1 MVTRLKAAR
10 TYSGGAMKQLCLVTL
25 ACLLATIA
33 GALAETYPS
42 KPITFIVPYAA
53 GGQLDM
59 ITRTLLERMRES
71 LGQTLIID
79 NVAGAGG
86 SLGTGRAAR
95 AAPDGYT
102 VAMGNWNTHVANGAI
117 YSLQYD
123 VLRDFEPVA
132 RLPYEPVVVFAKKMM
147 AARNLSEFIAWLRA
161 NGDTASMGTSGVGAV
176 GHVAGILL
184 QKQTSTRFQLVPYR
198 GAGPAIQD
206 LIAGQIDFVITGPSI
221 ALEQMRAGAI
231 KAYAVAAKTRSAVVP
246 DIPTTD
252 EAGLPGFYIV
262 VWQGAW
268 FPKGTPKDITAKLNA
283 AVRHAMADP
292 TVRQRFDSL
301 GLEIPPADQQTP
313 ESLAAFHKAEIEK
326 WWPIIKAASIKA
338 Q

>member
-1 MVTRLKAAR
+1 
-10 TYSGGAMKQLCLVTL
+10 MKKLSSVTL
-25 ACLLATIA
+25 ACFLATA
-33 GALAETYPS
+33 VGALAETYPS

-59 ITRTLLERMRES
+59 ITRTLLERMREP
-71 LGQTLIID
+71 LGQTLIVD
-79 NVAGAGG
+79 NVTGAGG

-132 RLPYEPVVVFAKKMM
+132 LLPYEPVVVFAKNMM

-161 NGDTASMGTSGVGAV
+161 NGDAASMGTSGVGAV
-176 GHVAGILL
+176 GHVAGILF
-184 QKQTSTRFQLVPYR
+184 QRQTSTRFQFVPYR

-231 KAYAVAAKTRSAVVP
+231 KAYAVAAKTRSAAAP

-252 EAGLPGFYIV
+252 EAGLPGFYIG

-268 FPKGTPKDITAKLNA
+268 FPKGTPKDIIAKLNA

-292 TVRQRFDSL
+292 TVRERFDSL
-301 GLEIPPADQQTP
+301 GLEIPPAGQQTP
-313 ESLAAFHKAEIEK
+313 EALAAFHKAEIEK
-326 WWPIIKAASIKA
+326 WWPIIKEAKIKA